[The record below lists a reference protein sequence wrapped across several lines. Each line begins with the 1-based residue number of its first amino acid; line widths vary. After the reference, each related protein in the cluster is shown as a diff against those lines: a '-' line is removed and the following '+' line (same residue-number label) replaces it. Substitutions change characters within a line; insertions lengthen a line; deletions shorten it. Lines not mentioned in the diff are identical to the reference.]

1 MYKNL
6 FSKSLLLALIIFTAV
21 NAQRGFQVND
31 VFKLKQVL
39 EVSLSPDGKYAAY
52 TLLVPK
58 PIDEGSGS
66 DYRELHLYNFEK
78 KESIPFITGKVSVYS
93 VGWTADS
100 KRITFLSNL
109 GDVKGSQIY
118 TMAVDGGAAL
128 AITNHSRS
136 IGQYQFSSDGEKI
149 YFTSSEPRNEE
160 QKNAFKKKGFD
171 TEVYEEEY
179 DNITLHV
186 MNLKTKKTSSLTK
199 DVSVFDFQVSPDDKK
214 IAAVMADKNLVD
226 YSYMFKRIYI
236 INSETG
242 ETKKLIDNPGK
253 LTQIQWSP
261 ESKYLA
267 FVSSSDITDPV
278 SGSLFV
284 VDADAPKPFN
294 ELRNYVKELELS
306 VANVKW
312 LDGKTLLFLSD
323 ESVNTTLRMQKLDDD
338 KSKIIYDDASLI
350 FHSYSLAKKMLA
362 FAGNSKEH
370 PSELFT
376 MDISGNKLTRHTT
389 SNDFLSEIKLARQEK
404 FAYHARDG
412 LRIDGVLIY
421 PLNYVE
427 GKSYPLITYIH
438 GGPEGCVSNSWFTG
452 YSTWGQVA
460 AARDYFLFAPNYRAS
475 SSRGIEFSKMDR
487 GDLVG
492 SEFEDVIDGIDTLIK
507 KGFVDGSKVGIGGG
521 SYGGYFSAWGATRYT
536 NRFAA
541 AVVFVG
547 VSNQISK
554 AFTTDI
560 PYEDYYV
567 HWGVWPH
574 ENFGLYL
581 DRSPVKYAHT
591 SKTPTLILHG
601 KDDPRVFPAQSL
613 ELYRALKTHGK
624 APVRLIYYP
633 GEGHGNRKNISRY
646 DYLFRTLQWFDYYL
660 KENNPAGTMPLMYF
674 QSE

>member
-1 MYKNL
+1 MYKNIL
-6 FSKSLLLALIIFTAV
+6 RRSILIAIIIFTAA
-21 NAQRGFQVND
+21 NAQRSIQVDD
-31 VFKLKQVL
+31 VFKLKHVL
-39 EVSLSPDGKYAAY
+39 EVNLSPDGKYAAY
-52 TLLVPK
+52 TLLAPK
-58 PIDEGSGS
+58 PLSEGAGS
-66 DYRELHLYNFEK
+66 DYRELHLFNFEK
-78 KESIPFITGKVSVYS
+78 KESIPFITGKVNIYS
-93 VGWTADS
+93 IGWTADS
-100 KRITFLSNL
+100 KRITFVSNL
-109 GDVKGSQIY
+109 GDVKSAQVY
-118 TMAVDGGAAL
+118 SMAVDGGAAI
-128 AITNHSRS
+128 AVTNHVRS
-136 IGQYQFSSDGEKI
+136 IRQYQFSSDGQKI
-149 YFTSSEPRNEE
+149 FFTSAEPTNEDA
-160 QKNAFKKKGFD
+160 KNAFRKKGFD
-171 TEVYEEEY
+171 AEFYEEEF
-179 DNITLHV
+179 DDITLYAL
-186 MNLKTKKTSSLTK
+186 NRTTGKISSLTK
-199 DVSVFDFQVSPDDKK
+199 GVSVFDFQASPDDKK
-214 IAAVMADKNLVD
+214 IAAVIADKNLVD
-226 YSYMFKRIYI
+226 DSYMFKRIYL
-236 INSETG
+236 INPETG
-242 ETKKLIDNPGK
+242 ERKKIVDNPGK
-253 LTQIQWSP
+253 LTQINWSP

-267 FVSSSDITDPV
+267 VVCASDITDPV

-294 ELRNYVKELELS
+294 ELRNYVKGLELS
-306 VANVKW
+306 VNSAQW
-312 LDGKTLLFLSD
+312 LDNKTLIFLSD
-323 ESVNTTLRMQKLDDD
+323 ESVNSSLRIQKLDED
-338 KSKIIYDDASLI
+338 KSKVIYDGSQEI
-350 FHSYSLAKKMLA
+350 FHSFSLAKKTIA

-370 PSELFT
+370 PSELFS
-376 MDISGNKLTRHTT
+376 MDISGNKLSRHTS
-389 SNDFLSEIKLARQEK
+389 SNEFFGAIKLAKQEK
-404 FAYHARDG
+404 FSYHARDG

-427 GKSYPLITYIH
+427 GKNYPLITYIH
-438 GGPEGCVSNSWFTG
+438 GGPEGCVSNGWFTG

-460 AARDYFLFAPNYRAS
+460 AAQDYFLFAPNYRAS

-507 KGFVDGSKVGIGGG
+507 KGLVDGSKVGIGGG

-646 DYLFRTLQWFDYYL
+646 DYLVRTLRWFDYYL
-660 KENNPAGTMPLMYF
+660 KENNPAGTMPEMYF